1 MLIIDKQSNKIA
13 IKKIKILAQANEEEK
28 VNKNAKTSTIIKRI
42 SNKKK
47 VAFKII
53 QFDFFNI
60 YNANSHK

>member
-28 VNKNAKTSTIIKRI
+28 VNKNAKTSAIIKRN
-42 SNKKK
+42 STKKR

-53 QFDFFNI
+53 RFDFFNI